1 MKEYP
6 KAMYLGTK
14 KKRQKLTH
22 AKDYDHEQVLRG
34 KGFLPYVELPDDDG
48 ASQPQTGATGG
59 GDCAE
64 LREKWN
70 DVGAVSARLHE
81 LTAGVDVYQPVAEP
95 ILDPAELP
103 PPPPP
108 PPPADYNSWTV
119 KQLQA
124 ELNRRGISFSSGTNK
139 AELVEMLTQLAG
151 EPVITE
157 IEDEE

>member
-1 MKEYP
+1 MREYP

-95 ILDPAELP
+95 ILDPSNLNPMAEPVLD
-103 PPPPP
+103 
-108 PPPADYNSWTV
+108 PAIWGDVAYESWTV
-119 KQLQA
+119 RQLRD
-124 ELNRRGISFSSGTNK
+124 ELEKRGVTASRGANK
-139 AELVEMLTQLAG
+139 AELIDLLKQL
-151 EPVITE
+151 VQQ
-157 IEDEE
+157 D

>member
-14 KKRQKLTH
+14 KKRKLTH
-22 AKDYDHEQVLRG
+22 ATNAEHEQQLRSQG
-34 KGFLPYVELPDDDG
+34 YVDYVDLPDDDEVV
-48 ASQPQTGATGG
+48 SGG
-59 GDCAE
+59 ECAE
-64 LREKWN
+64 LQEKWN
-70 DVGAVSARLHE
+70 DRQALMHRYQE
-81 LTAGVDVYQPVAEP
+81 LTGHGMPVLE
-95 ILDPAELP
+95 PAE
-103 PPPPP
+103 P

-139 AELVEMLTQLAG
+139 AELVELLTQLAG